1 VVKPVEPKPE
11 EWTGTNWEKV
21 TQVKYNSYRIQPHK
35 YDVYSAGTPPNVV
48 YYGKIKQTNQFSNN
62 PNQQYPSNNS
72 QLQQPETT
80 TEPKK
85 PGIKQKLK
93 DKFGKR
99 IGK

>member
-1 VVKPVEPKPE
+1 MADQYP
-11 EWTGTNWEKV
+11 
-21 TQVKYNSYRIQPHK
+21 
-35 YDVYSAGTPPNVV
+35 
-48 YYGKIKQTNQFSNN
+48 IKQTNQFSNN

-80 TEPKK
+80 TEPQK